1 MTRTRAT
8 GASLIALVAVL
19 AAALT
24 AAALLTPRPWALRVG
39 APGDAYFLT
48 NTFPPEQGAQP
59 LRWTLESS
67 ELRLYGAYAG
77 PAALELRLYSDAA
90 GAAGRPWP
98 LELRAEAGTL
108 AAFEAAPGWRRY
120 LVALPA
126 GATAAPIT
134 LTSPTFTPGA
144 GDARALGVALSAL
157 HVTPLT
163 GEAPL
168 GYALARGLWL
178 GCVLALAGAAV
189 WLLDAWSLGLAG
201 VPGRPW
207 RALALTGGLAAAL
220 VAWCWLSPSSL
231 AWALPTRWWAV
242 VAGLVCVLVG
252 TVWSTKGANVWSTKG
267 AKRAKGANV
276 WSTKGAKRAKGAN
289 VWSTKGAKRA
299 KGANAKARRRE
310 GVLVLVPLGL
320 LALAHA
326 ALFAPLPV
334 LWRHV
339 AALAILLAPGALAA
353 LALLWDE
360 ADPAERVFVGAAGAL
375 GVAALLVL
383 AIHALPGAPPAWAL
397 LLAANGL
404 SAAGLWALWTR
415 RGAQA
420 AAHPARPHR
429 WLALPLLLGAALRLW
444 GLGVSQFQG
453 DEAYAL
459 LLARGV
465 LHGQADVLLVHM
477 KGPVEALLP
486 AGPLILTGTIAEAS
500 ARLPFALAGLA
511 LIIGAW
517 CLAGRLLGGRAG
529 NLVGFVAALAVA
541 SDGLLVAFGRIVQY
555 QTVVLLMAAAALW
568 LCWRFAE
575 GAPVWRTLPAAALC
589 AAVALL
595 SHYDGIY
602 VTPAL
607 AWLVLV
613 GGRRRG
619 WRARQWAA
627 ALAAPIALGL
637 ALTLSF
643 YVPFVLH
650 EHFGRTLSH
659 LETRSGQGGALMVY
673 NNLPGYAAL
682 LSVYATT
689 YVAAFASL
697 ALLGTLAALLARYLR
712 PAALGRWLAAL
723 LIGGAL
729 LALLAPSA
737 LALGP
742 DSSLAALLVAPPL
755 LALAVA
761 PRLPSGLRALVLWLS
776 AALLAHAFLLADP
789 RTHFYTAHL
798 PGWLLV
804 GWGLAQLWDAG
815 AAQRAVLRGALVAI
829 GAAALTLGLAY
840 TGMVFL
846 RPWPEY
852 ERAYPATLL
861 PLFTPPT
868 GEVLPDDGI
877 FGFPA
882 RDGWKVVA
890 ALFDQG
896 VLRGSIDS
904 NQELFTSGWYLRG
917 QFKCQRDPDYFLTA
931 NGVTPLYIPPGY
943 SLFGSVSVDGVRAL
957 EIYSRAPVAG
967 PPQRFDAADYSA
979 AFDAAPVPDFPLRR
993 LLSGVVP
1000 QMRVEAAWAGNFA
1013 LRGFDLDRATLGPD
1027 DPAFL
1032 TLYWRAGQALP
1043 ATLAPAVV
1051 IHDATG
1057 RSVGEAAPFC
1067 GGMPPSAW
1075 QRTYVNDTPF
1085 KLTAAALPPGQYTL
1099 LAGVRN
1105 TATGAWQPLA
1115 DGQALQPLTTITIL
1129 P

>member
-59 LRWTLESS
+59 LRWTREAS

-120 LVALPA
+120 LVTLPA

-157 HVTPLT
+157 HVAPLT

-168 GYALARGLWL
+168 AYALARGLWL
-178 GCVLALAGAAV
+178 GCVLALIGAAA
-189 WLLDAWSLGLAG
+189 WLLDAWSLGAAG
-201 VPGRPW
+201 APGRPW
-207 RALALTGGLAAAL
+207 RALAFTGGLATAL
-220 VAWCWLSPSSL
+220 VAWSWLGPASL
-231 AWALPTRWWAV
+231 AWALPTRWWVV

-252 TVWSTKGANVWSTKG
+252 TVWSTKETVWTTNG
-267 AKRAKGANV
+267 AKRAN
-276 WSTKGAKRAKGAN
+276 
-289 VWSTKGAKRA
+289 
-299 KGANAKARRRE
+299 GANAKARRRE
-310 GVLVLVPLGL
+310 GVLGSLVL

-326 ALFAPLPV
+326 ALLAPLPA
-334 LWRHV
+334 LWRQV
-339 AALAILLAPGALAA
+339 AALVILLAPGALAA

-360 ADPAERVFVGAAGAL
+360 ADPAERVFVGVAGAL

-404 SAAGLWALWTR
+404 TAAALWALWAR

-429 WLALPLLLGAALRLW
+429 WLALPLLLGATLRLW

-453 DEAYAL
+453 DEALAL

-511 LIIGAW
+511 LIVGAW
-517 CLAGRLLGGRAG
+517 ALAGRLIGGRAG
-529 NLVGFVAALAVA
+529 NLAGFVAALAVA

-575 GAPVWRTLPAAALC
+575 GAPVGRTLPAAALC

-619 WRARQWAA
+619 WHARQWAA
-627 ALAAPIALGL
+627 ALAPAIALGL

-682 LSVYATT
+682 LSVYAMT

-697 ALLGTLAALLARYLR
+697 ALLGTLAALLSRYLR
-712 PAALGRWLAAL
+712 PVALGRGLAAL
-723 LIGGAL
+723 LAAGAL

-737 LALGP
+737 LARGP

-761 PRLPSGLRALVLWLS
+761 PGLPSGLRALVLWLG

-815 AAQRAVLRGALVAI
+815 AARRAMLRGAIAAI
-829 GAAALTLGLAY
+829 GAAVLTLGLAY

-868 GEVLPDDGI
+868 GELLPDDGI
-877 FGFPA
+877 FAFPA

-896 VLRGSIDS
+896 VLRGSVDS

-943 SLFGSVSVDGVRAL
+943 NLFGSVSVDGVRAL

-979 AFDAAPVPDFPLRR
+979 AFDASPVPDFPLRR

-1000 QMRVEAAWAGNFA
+1000 QVRVEAAWAGNFA

-1027 DPAFL
+1027 EPALL

-1043 ATLAPAVV
+1043 ATLAPAIV
-1051 IHDATG
+1051 IRDAAG

-1067 GGMPPSAW
+1067 GGVPPSAW

-1085 KLTAAALPPGQYTL
+1085 KLAAAALPPGQYTL
-1099 LAGVRN
+1099 LAGVRD

-1115 DGQALQPLTTITIL
+1115 NGQALQSLTTITIV